1 MRNAPYLVFFL
12 LLLTLAPA
20 ASVELLRVEIV
31 TFATPN
37 AEPEVTDEILAQLL
51 ASGRVEGVTV
61 LNVFEVQ
68 LETKSV
74 AVNREFTIGDS
85 EILFCGFRVKSGADH
100 TMAEIQ
106 EINLGIKNGSTAEAT
121 ARPIETRVAF
131 AGLPIVELI
140 HLEAG
145 SAVTR
150 HYGLRITLERKEH

>member
-1 MRNAPYLVFFL
+1 MRNARYLVFFI

-20 ASVELLRVEIV
+20 AAGQLLRVEIL

-68 LETKSV
+68 LESKLV
-74 AVNREFTIGDS
+74 VVDREFTIGGS
-85 EILFCGFRVKSGADH
+85 KTLFCGFRVKSGSDH
-100 TMAEIQ
+100 TMAEIG

-121 ARPIETRVAF
+121 PRSVETRVAF

-150 HYGLRITLERKEH
+150 HYGLRITLER